1 MDDLVQGLTF
11 GRVTEV
17 KIVLTSIATALAG
30 YQVFLMAVGYGKLRL
45 PFIAPRPASRAH
57 RAIGD
62 TIVTIT
68 LAVAVMCIA
77 FFEISDGIEHAY
89 PGEQVRVLL
98 HVIGGFSLIGVLAFK
113 IAVIRWW
120 HELGRLLPVLGL
132 TVFGLFI
139 VMWLSS
145 AAAYL

>member
-1 MDDLVQGLTF
+1 MDDLVQNLTF

-17 KIVLTSIATALAG
+17 KIVLTSVATALAG
-30 YQVFLMAVGYGKLRL
+30 YQVLLMAVGYGKLRL
-45 PFIAPRPASRAH
+45 PFLAPGPASRAH

-68 LAVAVMCIA
+68 LLVAVMCIA
-77 FFEISDGIEHAY
+77 FFEVADGIEHAY
-89 PGEQVRVLL
+89 PGEQDRVRI
-98 HVIGGFSLIGVLAFK
+98 HVIGGFSLLGVLALK

-120 HELGRLLPVLGL
+120 HALGRLLPVLGL
-132 TVFGLFI
+132 TVFGLFV

-145 AAAYL
+145 